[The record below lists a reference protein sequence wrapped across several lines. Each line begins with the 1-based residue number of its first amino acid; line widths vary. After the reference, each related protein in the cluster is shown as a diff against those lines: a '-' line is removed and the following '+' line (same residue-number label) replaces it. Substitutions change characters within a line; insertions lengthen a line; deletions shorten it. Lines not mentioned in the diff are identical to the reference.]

1 MCHNH
6 GSYANDSSVCPC
18 MMTSQH
24 PVRVK
29 DIIQWVWD
37 ARCFMGY
44 NSIKTDVLLQTLP
57 STHVC
62 AWHNNCACCVYDLI
76 HRKYTH
82 ITDAFSLMT
91 SSCSVFSWGDSL
103 NEIILLRLEDD
114 IISWATAD
122 DCTAETRT
130 HTHTSSCLRHNL
142 QKDPK
147 PSFVNKWR
155 FL

>member
-1 MCHNH
+1 MAHTPMIHPCSPAWWHHNILSVSKTLYSECETPDALWVTTALKQMCY
-6 GSYANDSSVCPC
+6 S
-18 MMTSQH
+18 
-24 PVRVK
+24 
-29 DIIQWVWD
+29 
-37 ARCFMGY
+37 
-44 NSIKTDVLLQTLP
+44 QTLP